1 MRVAVGGFQH
11 ETNTFASQKADLD
24 AFLQPDAWPALQ
36 GGDGLLTTFA
46 PSDDG
51 SASMNIPIAGF
62 LAQARKS
69 GMTPVPLVWASATP
83 SAHVTSSAFGHIGG
97 MLIEELERA
106 LRDGPLDAIYL
117 DLHGAMVTED
127 QEDGEGD
134 LLEWVR
140 NVVRGQVPII
150 ASLDLHANVTA
161 KMMRNAD
168 ILVAYRTYPHVDMA
182 DTGARAARITDQIIR
197 SSARPAK
204 AFRKLNFLVPLT
216 AQCTMLDPAG
226 LIYADVAALE
236 ALKQG
241 PDDAQETPIL
251 SASATMGFPPA
262 DIAECGPAV
271 FAYADVQEAADE
283 AVTRLAETFRE
294 FERGFRQKLWAP
306 EEAVAYGEAA
316 SAEDRRQ
323 GPLILADTQDNPGAG
338 GNGDTVGLLRSL
350 ITGAESAVCGVMF
363 DPASVAAA
371 WDAGEGGHVALTLG
385 AWTGGASESP
395 VKGVFEVLR
404 LHDGEIDAPGAFYR
418 GARLSLGRSVLLRIN
433 DVRIVVASRKVQTA
447 DRAMFRAFGI
457 APEKENIVALKSSVH
472 FRADFQ
478 AIARDVLVVAS
489 PGPNPANHEELPYKR
504 LRSGVRLMPMGPA
517 FQRSRKP
524 LK

>member
-1 MRVAVGGFQH
+1 
-11 ETNTFASQKADLD
+11 
-24 AFLQPDAWPALQ
+24 
-36 GGDGLLTTFA
+36 
-46 PSDDG
+46 
-51 SASMNIPIAGF
+51 
-62 LAQARKS
+62 
-69 GMTPVPLVWASATP
+69 
-83 SAHVTSSAFGHIGG
+83 
-97 MLIEELERA
+97 
-106 LRDGPLDAIYL
+106 
-117 DLHGAMVTED
+117 
-127 QEDGEGD
+127 
-134 LLEWVR
+134 
-140 NVVRGQVPII
+140 
-150 ASLDLHANVTA
+150 
-161 KMMRNAD
+161 
-168 ILVAYRTYPHVDMA
+168 
-182 DTGARAARITDQIIR
+182 
-197 SSARPAK
+197 
-204 AFRKLNFLVPLT
+204 
-216 AQCTMLDPAG
+216 
-226 LIYADVAALE
+226 
-236 ALKQG
+236 
-241 PDDAQETPIL
+241 
-251 SASATMGFPPA
+251 
-262 DIAECGPAV
+262 
-271 FAYADVQEAADE
+271 
-283 AVTRLAETFRE
+283 VTRLAETFRE